1 MRKWMC
7 VATVLWG
14 ITSPAMA
21 DDRQL
26 IEVPDQIK
34 TIFLEEMRGHL
45 DNLNEITLAIS
56 AGDFDNAAFVAETKM
71 GFGHSLDVVLR
82 SYGLPEPE
90 IEKLVTQLSADN
102 PGLDHMGLDQFLPTD
117 AQALATEFHKAP
129 LNFAKVARSVEL
141 PTTAEEYQ
149 KVFTALSETIDVCS
163 ACHSTFKVE

>member
-1 MRKWMC
+1 MRKWIC
-7 VATVLWG
+7 LAVTLWATSSPVL
-14 ITSPAMA
+14 A
-21 DDRQL
+21 DERQV
-26 IEVPDQIK
+26 IEVPEEIK
-34 TIFLEEMRGHL
+34 EIFLQEMRGHL

-71 GFGHSLDVVLR
+71 GFGYSFEAILR
-82 SYGLPEPE
+82 SYGMPEPE
-90 IEKLVTQLSADN
+90 IEKLVKQLAADN
-102 PGLDHMGLDQFLPTD
+102 PGVDHLGLDQFLPPD
-117 AQALATEFHKAP
+117 AQAMATDFHKAA

>member
-1 MRKWMC
+1 MC
-7 VATVLWG
+7 LVAVLWA
-14 ITSPAMA
+14 TPSPVIA
-21 DDRQL
+21 DDRQV
-26 IEVPDQIK
+26 IEVPEQIK

-71 GFGHSLDVVLR
+71 GFGHSIDVVLR
-82 SYGLPEPE
+82 SHGLPEPE

-102 PGLDHMGLDQFLPTD
+102 PDLDHLGLDQFLPAD
-117 AQALATEFHKAP
+117 AQSMAIDFHKAA

-141 PTTAEEYQ
+141 PTTAEEYL

-163 ACHSTFKVE
+163 ACHSSFKVE